1 MKLGRL
7 ALGAVALAFGLVGG
21 DAVAANGS
29 NFTHLQNGPDYFF
42 IKAFPVTRGNG
53 IWRCTPEETL
63 HAPTKVID
71 AGDPLVGTY
80 ATKITH
86 LHLSYTAGVGHAA
99 AFPLVAISSA
109 PGTCAFFTP
118 AGMPSPALNWFL
130 ASPAPIPSIF
140 PIVGPANVGAIDVR
154 SMGLPG
160 LVPSIAV
167 ELFLVSVNIPPI
179 AGPSTGILIAIDLV
193 NGFGSAM
200 PLGTALTVP
209 EFHNLTMFIADD
221 VNATGALNTAGGAE
235 TQYWLGSVDERSL
248 CSTSYSYLLSVGIG
262 TVFAFVGRFE
272 WTSGQGLLDASMTTM
287 VAGRPTTDFQAGL
300 MIVNNPYF
308 PLNMGDAGSGTLTV
322 SITNADASMQA
333 ALMAPGIL
341 GFATND
347 ENNLKAG
354 TGRLVLLNTDSVV
367 AAGPGVCARN
377 GDPTLIRI
385 PTGGAGGTGSPDAV
399 LGMGPTMPRLAG
411 KFDALS
417 GVLASGPFITPIFAG
432 HNTGLGLG
440 PNAFFVGF
448 PADTSGCTACP
459 GSLGGFL
466 PWAAPSSVGVRFCAY
481 SANLNTTFPAASFI
495 ANTANKGHSHSNAY
509 SYTSFP

>member
-1 MKLGRL
+1 MKFSRL
-7 ALGAVALAFGLVGG
+7 ALGALALAVGLCG
-21 DAVAANGS
+21 ANAEAANGS

-42 IKAFPVTRGNG
+42 FKTFPVTTGNG
-53 IWRCTPEETL
+53 IWRCTPEQTL

-71 AGDPLVGTY
+71 PGDPLVGTY

-86 LHLSYTAGVGHAA
+86 LHLAYTAGVGHTA

-109 PGTCAFFTP
+109 PGTCAFFSP
-118 AGMPSPALNWFL
+118 AGAPSPGLNWAL

-140 PIVGPANVGAIDVR
+140 PVVGPLNTAAIDSR
-154 SMGLPG
+154 SMGLMG
-160 LVPSIAV
+160 LVPGVAI
-167 ELFLVSVNIPPI
+167 ELFLVSVNIPPL
-179 AGPSTGILIAIDLV
+179 AGPSTGILVAVDLV

-248 CSTSYSYLLSVGIG
+248 CSTSYSYLLSVGVG
-262 TVFAFVGRFE
+262 TVFAFVPRFE
-272 WTSGQGLLDASMTTM
+272 WTSGQGLLDASMVTM
-287 VAGRPTTDFQAGL
+287 VRGRATTDAQAMAG
-300 MIVNNPYF
+300 ITNNPYF
-308 PLNMGDAGSGTLTV
+308 PLNMGDAGSGGLTI
-322 SITNADASMQA
+322 SITNADVSAQA
-333 ALMAPGIL
+333 ALMAPGGL

-354 TGRLVLLNTDSVV
+354 TGRLVLMNTDSVV
-367 AAGPGVCARN
+367 AAGPGVCPRS
-377 GDPTLIRI
+377 GGYVRI

-399 LGMGPTMPRLAG
+399 LGMSATMPRLAG

-417 GVLASGPFITPIFAG
+417 GVLASGPFITPALAG
-432 HNTGLGLG
+432 HNTGIGLG

-448 PADTSGCTACP
+448 PADTSGCTGCP

-466 PWAAPSSVGVRFCAY
+466 PWAAPSSVGVQFCAY

-495 ANTANKGHSHSNAY
+495 SNKGKGHSHSNAY
-509 SYTSFP
+509 SFISFP